1 MAMQLRCPKCA
12 SPIPAGDVNIA
23 SLIGKCRNCNAIFE
37 VEEEWY
43 RQRES
48 DVVEERPHIDLPK
61 GFEVQRGVSDLDIR
75 MRWRKTRMVW
85 FYVLFSL
92 IWNGI
97 TFIFVGIAIMENSLT
112 VALAISIHFMIG
124 IAFLLYTISLF
135 INSTHIYANTHGLQV
150 RHGPMRVPFH
160 PNRNIPRAQL
170 EQLYVE
176 EYVAS
181 RTNGRPNMAFR
192 LRAVLKGDD
201 KHPALVKG
209 LKKPEQALYLEHE
222 IEKFMNIE
230 NRRVV

>member
-1 MAMQLRCPKCA
+1 MAQQLRCPRCA
-12 SPIPAGDVNIA
+12 APVPAEDVNIG

-37 VEEEWY
+37 VDDELR
-43 RQRES
+43 RQQEA
-48 DVVEERPHIDLPK
+48 DIIEERPHIDLPK
-61 GFEVQRGVSDLDIR
+61 GFEVQRGVSELDIR
-75 MRWRKTRMVW
+75 VRWRKTRMVW
-85 FYVLFSL
+85 FYVLFSV
-92 IWNGI
+92 IWNGV

-112 VALAISIHFMIG
+112 VALAISVHFMIG

-135 INSTHIYANTHGLQV
+135 INSTHIYANTHGL
-150 RHGPMRVPFH
+150 RIKHGPMRVPFH

-181 RTNGRPNMAFR
+181 RTNGRPNYAFR
-192 LRAVLKGDD
+192 LRAVVKGQD
-201 KHPALVKG
+201 KRPQLMRG
-209 LKKPEQALYLEHE
+209 LKKAEQALYLEHE